1 MGNEVPTRDPAT
13 YRPITLHWEETPEE
27 KHERINQILERNTK
41 PDTICVGCGLVIF
54 DEQSLIET
62 AHGAYHGAPKNCV
75 DGREEKDIPWWQK

>member
-1 MGNEVPTRDPAT
+1 MGNEVPARDPAT
-13 YRPITLHWEETPEE
+13 YHAITLHWDETPEE

-41 PDTICVGCGLVIF
+41 PDTICVGCGAVIS

-62 AHGAYHGAPKNCV
+62 AHGAYHGAPNNCV

>member
-1 MGNEVPTRDPAT
+1 MGNEVPARDPAT
-13 YRPITLHWEETPEE
+13 YRAITLHWDETPEE

-41 PDTICVGCGLVIF
+41 PDTICVGCGAVIS

-62 AHGAYHGAPKNCV
+62 AHGAYHGAPNNCV